1 MRKINYYIRNAPFF
15 YALVILSIALAC
27 AYLLLRVLIFD
38 TLLGE
43 RFDIVFDEPP
53 PHYFHQTYWGFV
65 FGAVV
70 LAPLLETLIKLAAF
84 YLLRLIKWLRK
95 RECYIVLIVGVLFGL
110 WHYFS
115 LFHIIMVTIGGII
128 LMYAYAVR
136 RRKGGYWMAV
146 LVHAFYNGMILLLDR
161 FSAEPTFVF

>member
-1 MRKINYYIRNAPFF
+1 MQKINRYIRNASFF
-15 YALVILSIALAC
+15 YAFSILSVTLAC
-27 AYLLLRVLIFD
+27 AYFLLRLIYLFA
-38 TLLGE
+38 GQ
-43 RFDIVFDEPP
+43 FDIVFDEPP

-70 LAPLLETLIKLAAF
+70 LAPLLETLIKLAAY

-115 LFHIIMVTIGGII
+115 LFHIIMVTIAGII
-128 LMYAYAVR
+128 LMYAYVIR

-146 LVHAFYNGMILLLDR
+146 LLHAFYNGMIILLDR
-161 FSAEPTFVF
+161 FSAKPTFVF